1 MLKDIYGGMPMI
13 IEMDTRNQKDKYVTD
28 YFDKHNIKWIRNK
41 LYSGDVKLLN
51 DTRVI
56 IDLKAN
62 LEEIAHNLCN
72 TQEHARIH
80 RELDRARE
88 IQCEEF
94 IFLIKEDKIK
104 SIEDLQNWTSKRTKV
119 TGKILYKVMSTM
131 KERYGVRFIIC
142 PRKEMGKQ
150 IIELLGG
157 NK

>member
-1 MLKDIYGGMPMI
+1 MI
-13 IEMDTRNQKDKYVTD
+13 IEMDTRNQKDSYVTD

-72 TQEHARIH
+72 TQEHLRIH
-80 RELDRARE
+80 KEIDRARE

-104 SIEDLQNWTSKRTKV
+104 SIEDLQNWSSKRTKV
-119 TGKILYKVMSTM
+119 RGDTLLKVMATMSKKYGVKFIIVPRAKMGEKIL
-131 KERYGVRFIIC
+131 
-142 PRKEMGKQ
+142 
-150 IIELLGG
+150 ELL
-157 NK
+157 NKN

>member
-1 MLKDIYGGMPMI
+1 MI

-62 LEEIAHNLCN
+62 IEEIAHNLCN

-94 IFLIKEDKIK
+94 IFLIKNDKIK
-104 SIEDLQNWTSKRTKV
+104 NIEDLQNWTSKRTKV
-119 TGKILYKVMSTM
+119 TGKMLCKVMQTM
-131 KERYGVRFIIC
+131 KNKYGVRFIIC
-142 PRKEMGKQ
+142 PRREMGKR
-150 IIELLGG
+150 IIELLKKEGE
-157 NK
+157 

>member
-1 MLKDIYGGMPMI
+1 MSQKEKIY
-13 IEMDTRNQKDKYVTD
+13 ELDTRNQKDSYITD

-72 TQEHARIH
+72 TQEHLRIH
-80 RELDRARE
+80 KEIDRARE

-104 SIEDLQNWTSKRTKV
+104 SIEDLQNWSSKRTKV
-119 TGKILYKVMSTM
+119 KGSTLLKVMATMSRKYGVKFIVVPRAKMGEKIL
-131 KERYGVRFIIC
+131 
-142 PRKEMGKQ
+142 
-150 IIELLGG
+150 ELL
-157 NK
+157 NKN

>member
-1 MLKDIYGGMPMI
+1 MI

-94 IFLIKEDKIK
+94 IFLIKNDKIK
-104 SIEDLQNWTSKRTKV
+104 SIEDLQNWSSKRTKV
-119 TGKILYKVMSTM
+119 TGKTLCKVMHTM
-131 KERYGVRFIIC
+131 KERYGVKFIIV
-142 PRKEMGKQ
+142 PKKDMGKK
-150 IIELLGG
+150 IIELLN

>member
-1 MLKDIYGGMPMI
+1 MI

-62 LEEIAHNLCN
+62 IEEIAHNLCN

-94 IFLIKEDKIK
+94 IFLIKDDKIK

-119 TGKILYKVMSTM
+119 TGKVLCKVMCTM
-131 KERYGVRFIIC
+131 KERYGVKFIIC
-142 PRKEMGKQ
+142 NRKDMPKK
-150 IIELLGG
+150 IIELLESEV
-157 NK
+157 K

>member
-1 MLKDIYGGMPMI
+1 MSQKEKIY
-13 IEMDTRNQKDKYVTD
+13 ELDTRNQKDSYVTD

-72 TQEHARIH
+72 TQEHLRIH
-80 RELDRARE
+80 KEIDRARE

-104 SIEDLQNWTSKRTKV
+104 SIEDLQNWTSNKTKV
-119 TGKILYKVMSTM
+119 TGKVLCKVMATM
-131 KERYGVRFIIC
+131 SKKYGVKFIIV
-142 PRKEMGKQ
+142 PRAKMGEK
-150 IIELLGG
+150 ILELLGG
-157 NK
+157 KV

>member
-1 MLKDIYGGMPMI
+1 MI
-13 IEMDTRNQKDKYVTD
+13 IEIDTRNKKDKYVTD

-51 DTRVI
+51 DSRVI

-72 TQEHARIH
+72 SLEHNRIH
-80 RELDRARE
+80 KEINRARE

-94 IFLIKEDKIK
+94 IFLIKDDKIK
-104 SIEDLQNWTSKRTKV
+104 NIKDLQNWTSKRTKV
-119 TGKILYKVMSTM
+119 TGKVLCKIMQTM
-131 KERYGVRFIIC
+131 KERYGVRFIFC
-142 PRKEMGKQ
+142 ERKKMGER

-157 NK
+157 NDG

>member
-1 MLKDIYGGMPMI
+1 
-13 IEMDTRNQKDKYVTD
+13 MDTRNQKDKYVTD

-62 LEEIAHNLCN
+62 IEEIAHNLCN
-72 TQEHARIH
+72 TQEHLRI
-80 RELDRARE
+80 RKEIDRARE

-94 IFLIKEDKIK
+94 IFLIKDDKIK

-119 TGKILYKVMSTM
+119 TGKTLCKVMQTM

-142 PRKEMGKQ
+142 PRKDMGRK
-150 IIELLGG
+150 ITELLKNE

>member
-1 MLKDIYGGMPMI
+1 MI

-72 TQEHARIH
+72 TQEHLRIH
-80 RELDRARE
+80 KEIDRARE
-88 IQCEEF
+88 IQCEQF

-119 TGKILYKVMSTM
+119 KGSTLIKIFKTM
-131 KERYGVRFIIC
+131 KKRYGVRFIIVS
-142 PRKEMGKQ
+142 RKDMGAK
-150 IIELLGG
+150 IIELLGAG
-157 NK
+157 HE

>member
-1 MLKDIYGGMPMI
+1 MLKDIYGGMQMI

-94 IFLIKEDKIK
+94 IFLIKNDKIK
-104 SIEDLQNWTSKRTKV
+104 SIEDLQNWSSKRTKV
-119 TGKILYKVMSTM
+119 TGKILCKVMQTM
-131 KERYGVRFIIC
+131 KERYGVRFIIV
-142 PRKEMGKQ
+142 PKKEMGKK
-150 IIELLGG
+150 IIELL
-157 NK
+157 NN

>member
-1 MLKDIYGGMPMI
+1 MI
-13 IEMDTRNQKDKYVTD
+13 IEMDTRNQKDSYVTD

-51 DTRVI
+51 DSRVI

-72 TQEHARIH
+72 TQEHLRVHKEI
-80 RELDRARE
+80 DRARE

-104 SIEDLQNWTSKRTKV
+104 SIEDLQNWTSNKTKV
-119 TGKILYKVMSTM
+119 TGKVLCKVMVTM
-131 KERYGVRFIIC
+131 SKKYGVKFMIV
-142 PRKEMGKQ
+142 PKKEMGAK

-157 NK
+157 N

>member
-1 MLKDIYGGMPMI
+1 MI

-62 LEEIAHNLCN
+62 IEEIAHNLCN
-72 TQEHARIH
+72 TQEHSRIH

-94 IFLIKEDKIK
+94 IFLIKDDKIK
-104 SIEDLQNWTSKRTKV
+104 SIEDLQNWTSKRTKI
-119 TGKILYKVMSTM
+119 TGKVLYKVMSTM
-131 KERYGVRFIIC
+131 KKRYGVRFIIC
-142 PRKEMGKQ
+142 PRKDMGKK
-150 IIELLGG
+150 IIKLLTKGE
-157 NK
+157 

>member
-1 MLKDIYGGMPMI
+1 MNQEKEIIY
-13 IEMDTRNQKDKYVTD
+13 EFDTRNQKDKYVTD

-72 TQEHARIH
+72 TQEHIRIH
-80 RELDRARE
+80 KEIDRARE

-104 SIEDLQNWTSKRTKV
+104 SAEDLQNWTSKRTKV
-119 TGKILYKVMSTM
+119 TGKVLYKVMCTM
-131 KERYGVRFIIC
+131 KERYNVKFIFV
-142 PRKEMGKQ
+142 PKSQMGAK

-157 NK
+157 K

>member
-1 MLKDIYGGMPMI
+1 MI

-51 DTRVI
+51 DTRII

-94 IFLIKEDKIK
+94 IFLIKDDKIK

-119 TGKILYKVMSTM
+119 TGKTLYKVICTM

-142 PRKEMGKQ
+142 PRKDMGKK
-150 IIELLGG
+150 IIELLKNE